1 MDRTHCRRVRSIS
14 LPHPITTLTLSTS
27 SQHDLHVRSMGGPR
41 PVDRVESAET
51 ASTDRTRPVKVETTS
66 DQEEL
71 AQKTSNRDA
80 T

>member
-1 MDRTHCRRVRSIS
+1 M
-14 LPHPITTLTLSTS
+14 TLLLSDFG
-27 SQHDLHVRSMGGPR
+27 QHDLRVRSMGGPR
-41 PVDRVESAET
+41 SIDHVESVVT
-51 ASTDRTRPVKVETTS
+51 ASTDRTRLVKAETTF